1 MAKLCKGIG
10 TLLLALVIV
19 VGLLMFLPSLFGK
32 ELFNVVS
39 GSMEPEIPVGSLI
52 MVQYEEPKTIEEG
65 EVIAFEH
72 QGSVVTH
79 RVVQNDIPKA
89 SLITKGDANTQ
100 EDFEPVSYGQVIGVV
115 QFHVAALGAIFGAL
129 STINGKIFLIALAVV
144 GALLNVLG
152 QKLQH

>member
-10 TLLLALVIV
+10 TLLLALVII

-52 MVQYEEPKTIEEG
+52 MVQYEEPETIEEG
-65 EVIAFEH
+65 EVIAFVH
-72 QGSVVTH
+72 RGSVVTH

-89 SLITKGDANTQ
+89 SLITKEMPTPKKTLNPYRMDKSL
-100 EDFEPVSYGQVIGVV
+100 VSFNFMRQ
-115 QFHVAALGAIFGAL
+115 L
-129 STINGKIFLIALAVV
+129 
-144 GALLNVLG
+144 
-152 QKLQH
+152 